1 MSVAALSM
9 RSKLRRSA
17 FRVQALRGLDIDNNT
32 ALFLAILSMDARS
45 LRAGRVHQVTLSGGP
60 KRS

>member
-1 MSVAALSM
+1 M
-9 RSKLRRSA
+9 
-17 FRVQALRGLDIDNNT
+17 DNNT